1 MWPMN
6 NISALQAGAPN
17 FIVLRGG
24 RGGRS
29 RGGRNYQKRKEGN
42 FAGRKPYHNW
52 KKKERVVTPELID
65 AKKIFVHSLPVHINE
80 EALRNFMSKY
90 GKVVETKIIKKVGV
104 KSKPYAFVTLESEEA
119 TQKILSLTEEECKID
134 GYSFYCKPGRLH
146 FKVPG
151 MIGFQ
156 RTQLSEREFDLEP
169 DDPTKVSIHLLID
182 DVLLRIMDFLPL
194 RDLLRIDAVCRRW
207 QSLVHTSFRSK
218 IPAIMEENLNT
229 WLGKNIINPT
239 LPVISKV
246 LTLSGESLLSLTLTD
261 RESYKGKLL
270 KVVSQ
275 LCPALES
282 LTVEMLY
289 IKSIPFLK
297 EFVACYP
304 HLKSFKCR
312 DSEHFSDEDLMFIL
326 INLQN
331 LETLGIEGSFAC
343 GKFLTKLPDTLKF
356 LELPMCRNLLDE
368 FLPEIY
374 NRCPLLKVL
383 QLGNTECQRRFVC
396 ELGSKCQY
404 ITELAVSCEQ
414 LPNFSNFKNLKNLSY
429 KGASTYSIMALLSSL
444 PTELEVLKLYES
456 IQETEND
463 LVDFS
468 VLKNL
473 KVLYLPQQS
482 WRSLSIQSIKTI
494 SLCPKLVSFRY
505 KGTNNHKPAILD
517 IIRRCQDLKELE
529 CMGVTLSDEDL
540 NSFAEA
546 NKNRVGVLRFT
557 VGMNRSGMNIIEK
570 FNEAKYE
577 VNMFDVDNIFGEG
590 NLTFSDDDD
599 DEDDYD
605 FYDGFMSEEDY
616 DSDHNPFGF
625 DDFDDNDFLYYE
637 DYGLVHPWEMIF
649 DALDSLP
656 GDDNLDRDLDDIFF

>member
-1 MWPMN
+1 M
-6 NISALQAGAPN
+6 
-17 FIVLRGG
+17 
-24 RGGRS
+24 
-29 RGGRNYQKRKEGN
+29 
-42 FAGRKPYHNW
+42 
-52 KKKERVVTPELID
+52 
-65 AKKIFVHSLPVHINE
+65 
-80 EALRNFMSKY
+80 
-90 GKVVETKIIKKVGV
+90 
-104 KSKPYAFVTLESEEA
+104 
-119 TQKILSLTEEECKID
+119 
-134 GYSFYCKPGRLH
+134 
-146 FKVPG
+146 
-151 MIGFQ
+151 
-156 RTQLSEREFDLEP
+156 
-169 DDPTKVSIHLLID
+169 
-182 DVLLRIMDFLPL
+182 
-194 RDLLRIDAVCRRW
+194 
-207 QSLVHTSFRSK
+207 
-218 IPAIMEENLNT
+218 
-229 WLGKNIINPT
+229 
-239 LPVISKV
+239 
-246 LTLSGESLLSLTLTD
+246 
-261 RESYKGKLL
+261 
-270 KVVSQ
+270 
-275 LCPALES
+275 PALES

-331 LETLGIEGSFAC
+331 LETLGIEGVFCMWKIPYQITRYS
-343 GKFLTKLPDTLKF
+343 K
-356 LELPMCRNLLDE
+356 ELPMCRNLLDE

-414 LPNFSNFKNLKNLSY
+414 LP
-429 KGASTYSIMALLSSL
+429 
-444 PTELEVLKLYES
+444 KLFEFQKPEGFYF

-577 VNMFDVDNIFGEG
+577 VNMFGLQDVDNIFGEG

-637 DYGLVHPWEMIF
+637 DYGLVHPWIS
-649 DALDSLP
+649 AL
-656 GDDNLDRDLDDIFF
+656 